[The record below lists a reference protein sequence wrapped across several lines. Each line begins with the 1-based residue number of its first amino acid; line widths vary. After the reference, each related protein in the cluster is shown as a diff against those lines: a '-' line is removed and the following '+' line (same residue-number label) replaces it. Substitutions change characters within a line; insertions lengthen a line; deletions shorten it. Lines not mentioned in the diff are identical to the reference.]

1 MNKLVFVFVT
11 AVALGGCSP
20 SLPQCSSAD
29 PRAIASALYGREQF
43 RAMLTNVAKS
53 TVTGKMVAEK
63 DPAGF
68 EKRLSSAVEHAL
80 DRYGG
85 QWDANLAQAYSDT
98 LTKEELMS
106 LCAAMNEN
114 DKASFGRFAERV
126 GPDMKSK
133 SAPLLQKAGLEV
145 VKELFEGQPAK

>member
-1 MNKLVFVFVT
+1 MTKFAFMFVT
-11 AVALGGCSP
+11 VVVLGGCAP
-20 SLPQCSSAD
+20 SLPECSSSD
-29 PRAIASALYGREQF
+29 PMAIASALYGREQF

-68 EKRLSSAVEHAL
+68 EKRLSSAVDHAL
-80 DRYGG
+80 DRHGG

-98 LTKEELMS
+98 LNKEELML

-133 SAPLLQKAGLEV
+133 STPLLQKAGVEV
-145 VKELFEGQPAK
+145 IKELIEGQPAK